1 MQGHYFT
8 GGGPLPHKEVIM
20 GFRIEKNPAVPS
32 RMVVFSFSVL
42 SLFLASAVIGIIFL
56 AYGINPIRAYA
67 DVLGKTLGSFYGLS
81 EIIRKCIPLLLCG
94 AGLLL
99 VFRTSFWNIGAEGQ
113 ILMGAVAAT
122 WAALFSNFPDFLLI
136 PCLFLFGFIAGAV
149 WGFIPTVLKS
159 RFRISEVI
167 TTLMMNYIA
176 LYIVLFLIH
185 GPWKGKTMRGFAY
198 TDKFPASAS
207 LPLIGNTRIHW
218 PTLVIALILVAA
230 IYIILT
236 RTKLGYEIKVISQ
249 SPKAGRY
256 AGISYF
262 KTVFWVMIISG
273 GAAGLAGAGEVAG
286 IHHLLRHPNQISM
299 GYGYTAILVAWLARS
314 NPFITIMTALL
325 MAFIFVAGDTIQLSF
340 GLPSQIVNVST
351 GLILFFLI
359 LSEGMMRYRISW
371 KSKEG

>member
-1 MQGHYFT
+1 
-8 GGGPLPHKEVIM
+8 M

-81 EIIRKCIPLLLCG
+81 EIIRKSIPLLLCG

-99 VFRTSFWNIGAEGQ
+99 VFRTSCWNIGAEGQ

-122 WAALFSNFPDFLLI
+122 WVALFSNFPDFLLI

-159 RFRISEVI
+159 RFSISEVI

-207 LPLIGNTRIHW
+207 LPLIG
-218 PTLVIALILVAA
+218 
-230 IYIILT
+230 
-236 RTKLGYEIKVISQ
+236 
-249 SPKAGRY
+249 
-256 AGISYF
+256 
-262 KTVFWVMIISG
+262 
-273 GAAGLAGAGEVAG
+273 
-286 IHHLLRHPNQISM
+286 
-299 GYGYTAILVAWLARS
+299 
-314 NPFITIMTALL
+314 
-325 MAFIFVAGDTIQLSF
+325 
-340 GLPSQIVNVST
+340 
-351 GLILFFLI
+351 
-359 LSEGMMRYRISW
+359 
-371 KSKEG
+371 